1 MSIVG
6 NGSGIPASLVERV
19 KGILLKPNE
28 EWAKIDGEPATVQ
41 GLYTSYICILAA
53 IPAVAS
59 FIGGQIFGYG
69 AFLVHFKPPLITSLV
84 GAIVTYVLSL
94 AMVFVMAIVIEAL
107 APSFDGEKNRI
118 QALKVAA
125 YAYTAAWVAGVL
137 QIVPA
142 LGMLAILGGLYSLYL
157 LYLGLPKL
165 MKSPPEKALGYTVV
179 SIIVAAVLSIVVSM
193 VVGAVSGAAI
203 LGSSL
208 GGGLGARAP
217 DAAAS
222 GVLSVG
228 GASVDLGKLQAASK
242 QMEANAKQIEA
253 ATSGAAATPGT
264 AGAVQAVPGETLKAL
279 LPEVGGYTRNEISSA
294 SGGAAG
300 IGGSNAEATY
310 QKGSSSL
317 TVEITDLGAAGGI
330 AGLAGA
336 FQVNSN
342 KESSTGYE
350 KVSTVGGRM
359 TTEEYNN
366 QAKSGKYGVL
376 IASRFMV
383 EAHGNDVS
391 MNDLKSV
398 VGSIDTGR
406 LESLAK

>member
-1 MSIVG
+1 REVAMSIVD
-6 NGSGIPASLVERV
+6 NGSGKPSSLVERV

-28 EWAKIDGEPATVQ
+28 EWNRIDGEPATVQ
-41 GLYTSYICILAA
+41 GLYTGYICILAA

-84 GAIVTYVLSL
+84 TAILTYVMSL
-94 AMVFVMAIVIEAL
+94 VMVFVMAIVIEAL

-118 QALKVAA
+118 QALKVAG
-125 YAYTAAWVAGVL
+125 YSYTAAWVAGVL
-137 QIVPA
+137 QIIPA
-142 LGMLAILGGLYSLYL
+142 LGVLAVLGGLYSLYL
-157 LYLGLPKL
+157 LYIGLPKL
-165 MKSPPEKALGYTVV
+165 MKSPPEKALGYTIV
-179 SIIVAAVLSIVVSM
+179 SIIVAAVLAIVVSM
-193 VVGAVSGAAI
+193 VVAAVSGAAMLGAG
-203 LGSSL
+203 LGS
-208 GGGLGARAP
+208 GLARAP
-217 DAAAS
+217 AAD

-242 QMEANAKQIEA
+242 QMEASAKQMQA
-253 ATSGAAATPGT
+253 ATSGAAASGT
-264 AGAVQAVPGETLKAL
+264 GTVQIVPGETLKSL
-279 LPEVGGYTRNEISSA
+279 LPQVGGYTRSEISSA

-330 AGLAGA
+330 AGLASA

-359 TTEEYNN
+359 TTEEYNT
-366 QAKSGKYGVL
+366 QSKSGKYGVL

-383 EAHGNDVS
+383 EAHGNDVA
-391 MNDLKSV
+391 MNDLKGV
-398 VGSIDTGR
+398 VGSIDLGR

>member
-1 MSIVG
+1 MSVVG
-6 NGSGIPASLVERV
+6 NGTGIPASLVERV

-28 EWAKIDGEPATVQ
+28 EWAKIDVEPATVQ
-41 GLYTSYICILAA
+41 GLYTGYICILAA
-53 IPAVAS
+53 IGPIAS
-59 FIGGQIFGYG
+59 FIGGQVFGYG
-69 AFLVHFKPPLITSLV
+69 AFIVHYKPSLV
-84 GAIVTYVLSL
+84 GSLVTSILAYVMSL
-94 AMVFVMAIVIEAL
+94 VLVFVMAIVIDAL

-125 YAYTAAWVAGVL
+125 YAYTASWVAAVL

-142 LGMLAILGGLYSLYL
+142 LGALAILGGLYSLYL

-165 MKSPPEKALGYTVV
+165 MKAPPEKALGYTVV
-179 SIIVAAVLSIVVSM
+179 SIIVAAVLSIVVGM
-193 VVGAVSGAAI
+193 VVGAASGAAM
-203 LGSSL
+203 L
-208 GGGLGARAP
+208 GGAIGSGLARAP
-217 DAAAS
+217 AAG
-222 GVLSVG
+222 GVVNVG

-253 ATSGAAATPGT
+253 ATSGAAP

-279 LPEVGGYTRNEISSA
+279 LPEVGGYTRSEISSA
-294 SGGAAG
+294 TGGVAG
-300 IGGSNAEATY
+300 VGGSNAEATY
-310 QKGSSSL
+310 QKGSSSM
-317 TVEITDLGAAGGI
+317 TVEITDMGAAGGI
-330 AGLAGA
+330 AGLASA

-376 IASRFMV
+376 VASRFMV
-383 EAHGNDVS
+383 EAHGNDVA
-391 MNDLKSV
+391 MNDLKGA
-398 VGSIDTGR
+398 VGSIDMGR